1 MKKIS
6 YVIIFLIIFI
16 GNKNYIELN
25 NLAII
30 TNISIV
36 KEKENYKVTFQ
47 EIIPKREDNKVV
59 KNFKY
64 YTNTSNSL
72 QHAFYNLE
80 EDVTKE
86 VYLEHLENI
95 IIKTD
100 DVNIIYDLNKF
111 LKSDLDNFNII
122 LSETDPVKILDY
134 NNSYKYVNNLIKDNI
149 TLRSI
154 KKAKLENKKIKIPIV
169 KIDKNK
175 RLIFYKYDELGGNN
189 NA

>member
-1 MKKIS
+1 MKKII

-36 KEKENYKVTFQ
+36 KEKDNYKVTFQ

-80 EDVTKE
+80 
-86 VYLEHLENI
+86 
-95 IIKTD
+95 
-100 DVNIIYDLNKF
+100 
-111 LKSDLDNFNII
+111 
-122 LSETDPVKILDY
+122 
-134 NNSYKYVNNLIKDNI
+134 
-149 TLRSI
+149 
-154 KKAKLENKKIKIPIV
+154 
-169 KIDKNK
+169 
-175 RLIFYKYDELGGNN
+175 
-189 NA
+189 

>member
-59 KNFKY
+59 KIL
-64 YTNTSNSL
+64 NTIL
-72 QHAFYNLE
+72 IQVIAYNMLF
-80 EDVTKE
+80 
-86 VYLEHLENI
+86 I
-95 IIKTD
+95 I
-100 DVNIIYDLNKF
+100 
-111 LKSDLDNFNII
+111 
-122 LSETDPVKILDY
+122 
-134 NNSYKYVNNLIKDNI
+134 
-149 TLRSI
+149 
-154 KKAKLENKKIKIPIV
+154 
-169 KIDKNK
+169 
-175 RLIFYKYDELGGNN
+175 
-189 NA
+189 